1 MSICEI
7 SLGSPPAVTA
17 PRQRRPAAP
26 APLPDIVPGQVWLV
40 EMPAIDGALSTPLRR
55 VLEAVNVVIYDR
67 GLAERLA
74 KSLPLGSYAEPAAA
88 NRLGDAAAS
97 RSVRFARDGWSV
109 VRLVPA
115 RPAQRERGRRVR
127 NLVEELLAAK
137 VAGGIAVSIMTDTD
151 GIADRVETRLDRLAE
166 AVAAYPR
173 DARLLIAI
181 GAFDAGAAP
190 RLRAVAA
197 NGLAG

>member
-1 MSICEI
+1 MPTVDGGLS
-7 SLGSPPAVTA
+7 A
-17 PRQRRPAAP
+17 P
-26 APLPDIVPGQVWLV
+26 I
-40 EMPAIDGALSTPLRR
+40 RR

-67 GLAERLA
+67 ELAERLA
-74 KSLPLGSYAEPAAA
+74 KSLPFGSYAEPAAA
-88 NRLGDAAAS
+88 NGLGDAAAS
-97 RSVRFARDGWSV
+97 RCVRFARDGWSV

-137 VAGGIAVSIMTDTD
+137 VAGGIAVSIMTDAD

-181 GAFDAGAAP
+181 GAFDAGTAP